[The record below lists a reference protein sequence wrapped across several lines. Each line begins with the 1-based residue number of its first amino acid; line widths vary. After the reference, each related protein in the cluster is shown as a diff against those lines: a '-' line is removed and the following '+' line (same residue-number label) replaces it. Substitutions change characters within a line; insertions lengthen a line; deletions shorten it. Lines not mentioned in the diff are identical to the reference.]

1 MGSIPAA
8 LPSPDGAYRIH
19 QVSRDYHNAREAV
32 DQAVRNLNSF
42 LLSGSIPPDVDLR
55 KDWAAEPGQPPKDQ
69 TG

>member
-42 LLSGSIPPDVDLR
+42 
-55 KDWAAEPGQPPKDQ
+55 
-69 TG
+69 